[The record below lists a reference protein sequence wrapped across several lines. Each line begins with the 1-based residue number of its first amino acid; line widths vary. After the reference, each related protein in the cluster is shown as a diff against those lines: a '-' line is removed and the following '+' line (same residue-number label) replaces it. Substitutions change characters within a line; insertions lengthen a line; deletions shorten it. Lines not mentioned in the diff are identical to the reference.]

1 VYSNH
6 FGLREPGFSIA
17 PDPHYLFLGRQHRE
31 ALAHLLYGAGE
42 SGGFVLL
49 TGEVGTGKTT
59 VCRAFLAQ
67 LPEAVDVA
75 LILNPALTVQEL
87 MRAICEEF
95 HIELPPGER
104 SLKTLVDH
112 LNAYLL
118 DAHARGRH
126 PLLIIDEAQN
136 LRPRVLEQIRLL
148 TNLETSRHK
157 LLQVFLI
164 GQPELRRL
172 LARDSLRQ
180 LDQRITARFHLRPF
194 DQDETLDYIRH
205 RLRVAGGER
214 ALLTPAAMRRVHRV
228 TGGVPR
234 LINILCD
241 RALLGAYVTGAPQVD
256 AAIVER
262 AARELWDEHA
272 MPRSPLSRAPL
283 PLQLLLVFVLAFGGG
298 WLGYQW
304 LWPLL
309 GADEVVQRRSG
320 DASPSASPS
329 LDVAQWA
336 VPFDA
341 AWPLL
346 LKRWG
351 LQMDWPKGTDPCAEM
366 SRLGLACERD
376 RGDLETLRALDRPA
390 LLEVRTPEGTPAAL
404 VLVAIEGDRLIIDH
418 PEGARSVPSA
428 ALASVWSGR
437 FHLLWQPPPVGAQ
450 VIKPSSSEE
459 AVLWLRRLLVEVPG
473 LGVTDEDSP
482 LFDEKLREALR
493 AFQRSRGLEPDGIAG
508 PRTLIHL
515 HNVLQVPGIPHL
527 LPSPTPDES
536 PPAREEDQA

>member
-1 VYSNH
+1 MYSKH
-6 FGLREPGFSIA
+6 FGLREPGFSIV
-17 PDPHYLFLGRQHRE
+17 PDPHYLFLGRQHQE

-59 VCRAFLAQ
+59 VCRAFLEQ
-67 LPEAVDVA
+67 LPEGVDVA
-75 LILNPALTVQEL
+75 LIVNPALTAQDL
-87 MRAICEEF
+87 LRAICAEF
-95 HIELPPGER
+95 QIELPPGER
-104 SLKTLVDH
+104 SLKVLVDH

-194 DQDETLDYIRH
+194 DQAETLDYIRH

-214 ALLTPAAMRRVHRV
+214 ALLTPAAMRRVHRL

-241 RALLGAYVTGAPQVD
+241 RALLGACVTGASRVD
-256 AAIVER
+256 RAIVER
-262 AARELWDEHA
+262 AARELWDQPKWHL
-272 MPRSPLSRAPL
+272 PLSTVRPT
-283 PLQLLLVFVLAFGGG
+283 LQWLALFALAFWLGWLG

-309 GADEVVQRRSG
+309 EQEVEVAEQ
-320 DASPSASPS
+320 AEVIESPPPVD
-329 LDVAQWA
+329 LAQWA
-336 VPFDA
+336 LPLDA

-346 LKRWG
+346 LTRWG
-351 LQMDWPKGTDPCAEM
+351 LEMDWPEGRDPCADM
-366 SRLGLACERD
+366 GRLGLACERD
-376 RGDLETLRALDRPA
+376 QGDLETLRAVDRPA
-390 LLEVRTPEGTPAAL
+390 LLEMRAREGAPKVL
-404 VLVAIEGDRLIIDH
+404 VLVAIEDGHLLIEH
-418 PEGARSVPSA
+418 PDGARHVPSA
-428 ALASVWSGR
+428 ALASAWNGR
-437 FHLLWQPPPVGAQ
+437 FHMLWQPPPVGTQ
-450 VIKPSSSEE
+450 VIKADSSGE
-459 AVLWLRRLLVEVPG
+459 AVRWLRRLLSEVPE
-473 LGVTDEDSP
+473 LGVTEDDSP
-482 LFDEKLREALR
+482 LFDEQLREALR
-493 AFQRSRGLEPDGIAG
+493 TFQRAQGLEPDGIAG
-508 PRTLIHL
+508 PRTLIRL
-515 HNVLQVPGIPHL
+515 HNAVNLPGVPHL
-527 LPSPTPDES
+527 QPAPVSDPAPQ
-536 PPAREEDQA
+536 AREEQA